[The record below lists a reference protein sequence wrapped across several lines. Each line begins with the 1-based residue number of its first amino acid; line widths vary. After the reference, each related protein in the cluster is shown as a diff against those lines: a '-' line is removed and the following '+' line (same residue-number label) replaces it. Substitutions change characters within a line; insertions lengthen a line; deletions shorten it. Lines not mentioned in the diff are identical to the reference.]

1 VYGCGKAGIEKT
13 QTRFLK
19 KLRSCVALITFLLHG
34 LSDRQRS
41 EVEVNDPI
49 AARKVQKADR
59 EKLRRDRLNEQFL
72 ELENALDPE
81 RPKND
86 KGTILTDTIQMIK
99 ELTAEVNRLTAEC
112 AALSEESR
120 ELTQE
125 KNELREE
132 KMSLKSEIENLNV
145 QYQQRMRG
153 MYPWAAMDPSVV
165 MGPPPYSYP
174 VPVAVPP
181 APLPMHPSLQPFP
194 FFGNQ
199 NPNAFPNPYSTFI
212 PYPAPAG
219 HTVEQPSTH
228 VASTSHA
235 SNKQD
240 SRSKSLDHQR
250 ACNAERSDD
259 NEVGTELELKTPGS
273 ASNERS
279 SGEKGKLSQSEEISA
294 ENGSCSSRYSS
305 SHDLEDSSSNSIGNT
320 RRSDR

>member
-1 VYGCGKAGIEKT
+1 MD
-13 QTRFLK
+13 QW
-19 KLRSCVALITFLLHG
+19 KLSTDQFPRPVAANQDLVVSIPNPSALQSSNRPQNSH
-34 LSDRQRS
+34 SASRQKP

-49 AARKVQKADR
+49 SARKVQKADH
-59 EKLRRDRLNEQFL
+59 
-72 ELENALDPE
+72 PE

-99 ELTAEVNRLTAEC
+99 ELTAEVNRFKAEC

-132 KMSLKSEIENLNV
+132 KASLKSEIENLNV
-145 QYQQRMRG
+145 QYQQRVRV

-181 APLPMHPSLQPFP
+181 APIPMHPSLQPFP

-199 NPNAFPNPYSTFI
+199 NPNAIPNPCSTFI
-212 PYPAPAG
+212 TYPAPAG

-228 VASTSHA
+228 VASTSHT

-240 SRSKSLDHQR
+240 SKSKSSDYQR
-250 ACNAERSDD
+250 ACNFERSDD
-259 NEVGTELELKTPGS
+259 NDVGTELELKTPGS
-273 ASNERS
+273 ASKERS
-279 SGEKGKLSQSEEISA
+279 PAEKGKQLQSEETSA

-305 SHDLEDSSSNSIGNT
+305 SHGLQDSSSNSIGNI